1 MHQMWSRL
9 SPLFSTAGINLEQF
23 LPSELDAGASVLEHL
38 DNAKTFVDD
47 VAASVI
53 GNEEAD
59 TLGLADD
66 ALAFAEAESPSA
78 AEKLA
83 LSKVQQLT
91 GRGFRLVKE
100 LAEKQGVLKNL
111 PMSKVVDADGGVTW
125 VHDHNVKEF
134 MKHGKAAKQVR
145 LPEEKLFLGV
155 RSYELSRL
163 GKQAEKGWCR
173 CLS

>member
-1 MHQMWSRL
+1 MVRRLISTHRPHMMHH
-9 SPLFSTAGINLEQF
+9 
-23 LPSELDAGASVLEHL
+23 LPSRHRHR
-38 DNAKTFVDD
+38 
-47 VAASVI
+47 
-53 GNEEAD
+53 
-59 TLGLADD
+59 
-66 ALAFAEAESPSA
+66 SA
-78 AEKLA
+78 A
-83 LSKVQQLT
+83 
-91 GRGFRLVKE
+91 
-100 LAEKQGVLKNL
+100 L
-111 PMSKVVDADGGVTW
+111 PHR